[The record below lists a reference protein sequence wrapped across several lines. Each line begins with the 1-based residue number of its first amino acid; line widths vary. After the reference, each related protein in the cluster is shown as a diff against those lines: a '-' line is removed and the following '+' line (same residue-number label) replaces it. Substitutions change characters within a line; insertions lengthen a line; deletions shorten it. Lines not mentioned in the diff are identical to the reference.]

1 MYQQSQIQQIREPF
15 QMAGCFAETL
25 ASKVLSLVSA
35 RLVKMKSVLHT
46 LSFFQKGF
54 VNRFVYDLLK
64 VTGSY

>member
-1 MYQQSQIQQIREPF
+1 
-15 QMAGCFAETL
+15 MAGCSAETL
-25 ASKVLSLVSA
+25 GSKVLSLVSA

-54 VNRFVYDLLK
+54 VNRFVYDILK